1 MPVDVGVAGM
11 IYGFI
16 RTHTP
21 YLSTMRSYWFGDVED
36 GQCTPYGGDAQ
47 AKADRVRSIRTS
59 MESFVPLTWETA
71 VACGACR
78 DRAEYIAN
86 LREVCFAA
94 ADREIRQQYSGK
106 DAELLQMVRTLD
118 EMDTVINLLTER
130 AVEWY
135 QLRHPTF
142 TRKYRKTPAHIVVKN
157 IREKSRGALSFV
169 AGEIER
175 ISATRTELAKA
186 VSGRANDVMPNTS
199 ALIGGLVAARLMA
212 HAGGLSDLSRMPAS
226 AIQVLGA
233 RTALFAHLRT
243 KTPPPKHGIIFQ
255 HRRVHNAPRDCRG
268 KVARVLAGKL
278 AIAARIDHYR
288 GVADPGFLESAQAR
302 IDLTMNSTGTATEKI
317 TGKEKES

>member
-1 MPVDVGVAGM
+1 
-11 IYGFI
+11 
-16 RTHTP
+16 
-21 YLSTMRSYWFGDVED
+21 MRSYWFGDVED
-36 GQCTPYGGDAQ
+36 GQCTPSSGDAM
-47 AKADRVRSIRTS
+47 AKADRIRSIRTS
-59 MESFVPLTWETA
+59 MDPFIPLMWETA

-78 DRAEYIAN
+78 NREDYIAK

-94 ADREIRQQYSGK
+94 AEREIRQQYSGK

-142 TRKYRKTPAHIVVKN
+142 TRKYRKTPAHILVKN

-175 ISATRTELAKA
+175 LSSTRTELAKA
-186 VSGRANDVMPNTS
+186 VSGRANEVMPNTS

-243 KTPPPKHGIIFQ
+243 NTPSPKHGIIFQ
-255 HRRVHNAPRDCRG
+255 HRRVHNAPRECRG

-278 AIAARIDHYR
+278 AIAARIDNYR
-288 GVADPGFLESAQAR
+288 GVADPVFLASAQER
-302 IDLTMNSTGTATEKI
+302 IDLI
-317 TGKEKES
+317 GKGNGP

>member
-1 MPVDVGVAGM
+1 
-11 IYGFI
+11 
-16 RTHTP
+16 
-21 YLSTMRSYWFGDVED
+21 MRSYWFGDVED
-36 GQCTPYGGDAQ
+36 GQCTPSGGDAQ
-47 AKADRVRSIRTS
+47 AKSDRIRSIRTS

-78 DRAEYIAN
+78 DRAEYIAK
-86 LREVCFAA
+86 LREICFAA
-94 ADREIRQQYSGK
+94 ADRDIRQQYSGK

-175 ISATRTELAKA
+175 LSATRTELAKA

-233 RTALFAHLRT
+233 RTALFAHIRT

-288 GVADPGFLESAQAR
+288 GVVDPVFLESAQAR
-302 IDLTMNSTGTATEKI
+302 IDLTMNSTGTGTENI
-317 TGKEKES
+317 TGKENES